1 MNAGSERPWGGIAV
15 FEFQWPWLLLA
26 LPLPWLARALLPAA
40 PTAGEAALRV
50 PFFSELAALPG
61 VSEGGAAGRPRNLFW
76 LGVIVWLLLL
86 AAAARPQWLGDPIA
100 LPREGRDLMLAVDL
114 SESMSTRD
122 FQVNDEPV
130 DRLTAVKAVAAQFI
144 EGRAGDRL
152 GLILFGENAYL
163 QSPLTFDR
171 VTVNTLLRESLIG
184 LAGKRTAIGD
194 AIGLAVK
201 RMRERPEGS
210 RVLVLLSDGAN
221 TAGEVTPLQS
231 AELAAEEGVRIY
243 TIGVGADV
251 MEVRSLFGR
260 RRVNPSADLDEAAL
274 TAIAEKSGGGYFRA
288 KDLEQLWN
296 VYREIDRLEPV
307 GGDEEY
313 FRPVNALFHWPLG
326 GALGLSLLIVV
337 LRRRG

>member
-1 MNAGSERPWGGIAV
+1 M
-15 FEFQWPWLLLA
+15 FEFQWPWLFLA
-26 LPLPWLARALLPAA
+26 APLPWLARRLLPAA
-40 PTAGEAALRV
+40 PAAGEAALRV

-61 VSEGGAAGRPRNLFW
+61 VSESGAAATPRNLFW
-76 LGVIVWLLLL
+76 LGLLVWLLLL

-122 FQVNDEPV
+122 FKVNEEPV
-130 DRLTAVKAVAAQFI
+130 DRLTAVKAVASQFI

-221 TAGEVTPLQS
+221 TAGEVTPLQA

-274 TAIAEKSGGGYFRA
+274 RAIAEKSGGIYFRA
-288 KDLEQLWN
+288 KDVEQLWN

-313 FRPVNALFHWPLG
+313 FRPVNALYHWPLG
-326 GALGLSLLIVV
+326 TALGLSLLITL

>member
-1 MNAGSERPWGGIAV
+1 M
-15 FEFQWPWLLLA
+15 FEFQWPWLFLA
-26 LPLPWLARALLPAA
+26 APLPWLARWLLPAA
-40 PTAGEAALRV
+40 PASGEAALRV

-61 VSEGGAAGRPRNLFW
+61 VSESGAVATPRNLFW
-76 LGVIVWLLLL
+76 LGLLVWLLLL

-122 FQVNDEPV
+122 FKVNDEPV
-130 DRLTAVKAVAAQFI
+130 DRLTAVKAVASQFI

-171 VTVNTLLRESLIG
+171 VTVDTLLRESLIG

-221 TAGEVTPLQS
+221 TAGEVTPLQA

-274 TAIAEKSGGGYFRA
+274 RAIAEKSGGIYFRA
-288 KDLEQLWN
+288 KDVEQLWN

-313 FRPVNALFHWPLG
+313 FRPVNALYHWPLG
-326 GALGLSLLIVV
+326 TALGLSLLITL